1 MRISD
6 LNTNDQINDS
16 APLDTVLR
24 TILSPPLLKY
34 LGHGRILKLPSNI
47 SRWTR
52 WQMISA
58 RVMEE

>member
-6 LNTNDQINDS
+6 LNANDQNNDS
-16 APLDTVLR
+16 TPLGTVLR
-24 TILSPPLLKY
+24 TILLPPLLKY
-34 LGHGRILKLPSNI
+34 LGHGRILKLSSNV
-47 SRWTR
+47 SRGTW

>member
-6 LNTNDQINDS
+6 LKANDQTNDS
-16 APLDTVLR
+16 VSLGTVLR

-47 SRWTR
+47 SRLTR
-52 WQMISA
+52 LQMISA
-58 RVMEE
+58 RVMKE